1 MRPPLSGGPRKF
13 YTFGYQSHTVP
24 SMIKILKANGID
36 LIVDIRQNPVSRKAG
51 FAKSHLEIELPRHGI
66 EYLHY
71 PPLGTPPFIRAIYL
85 ELGNVRLALKKYSSY
100 LERRRACLRSL
111 IRSVWPR
118 RFCLLCLEKDHNF
131 CHRGVIASKL
141 VEMIQFQPIHLT

>member
-1 MRPPLSGGPRKF
+1 
-13 YTFGYQSHTVP
+13 
-24 SMIKILKANGID
+24 MITILKANRVD
-36 LIVDIRQNPVSRKAG
+36 LIVDVRQNPVSRKPG
-51 FAKSHLEIELPRHGI
+51 FAKSHLERELPKHGI

-85 ELGNVRLALKKYSSY
+85 ELGNVGLALKKYSSY
-100 LERRRACLRSL
+100 LEHRRGCLQSL
-111 IRSVWPR
+111 LNTVWPR

-141 VEMIQFQPIHLT
+141 VEMIRCQPTHLT